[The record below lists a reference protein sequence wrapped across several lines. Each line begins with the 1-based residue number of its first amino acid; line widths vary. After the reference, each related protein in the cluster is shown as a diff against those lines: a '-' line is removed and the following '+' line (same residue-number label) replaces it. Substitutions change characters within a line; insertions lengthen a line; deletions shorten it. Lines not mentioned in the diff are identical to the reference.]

1 MPTQYLKNSKVIM
14 RGDNNNVDFNSYYE
28 LIILTIEGTDQQ
40 MERILIIFRPIDLS
54 KSNNQFRGK
63 F

>member
-1 MPTQYLKNSKVIM
+1 MPTQCLENSKVIM

-28 LIILTIEGTDQQ
+28 LIIVTIEGTDQQ
-40 MERILIIFRPIDLS
+40 MERILIIFMPIDL
-54 KSNNQFRGK
+54 SNNQFRGK